1 MALTFG
7 RFARSTGGR
16 SSAVAESAN
25 KAQEAAVV
33 AQNANASDQETTE
46 TQSSDVS
53 APSGSTKSGKVELAS
68 LGNRFA
74 RRGGVSQQHT
84 AAQQEADK
92 AAIAARQAETG
103 SGTVD
108 LSTLGNR
115 FTRDKSNALY
125 GAKTGDVV
133 TVNGKQYYYNSPK
146 YTYDISDAIQQMQEE
161 AAKQG
166 LIIQPEAQT
175 TDTTYEKSGGL
186 INRIDNVSPTLADV
200 TYDTS
205 GGLVIKKENPYGEY
219 TGQTVFDSKEAAQA
233 ALDAYAAR
241 FGMQQYDISSSIT
254 SVWDQIE
261 SYGASGSVKKYTGE
275 TVFSSETEAQA
286 AIDAYVAQANV
297 DLSAWGENQPV
308 TIYDSLGREQTVS
321 AKQYKQM
328 LSAQSTA
335 SKYDNYYVLPE
346 EVANSQ
352 ADWWI
357 NSKGL
362 YEWTPVTA
370 GDIAEL
376 ALENKQRKQL
386 GQSEKTT
393 LTAGAV
399 WSDEFTKNWYST
411 GGGNRGTGETGVKI
425 KSSSGDIVQTFDY
438 DTINR
443 AVTGSGDVKLS
454 ALKESSSINASAS
467 AITNTAQQQKAT
479 VIEKVVAS
487 MVETPIASEKKTDVS
502 NLFGAGFVYGAKA
515 EAITAIAGE
524 FVNPTGTITL
534 DVTDA
539 ALKAAQAKGAKVSR
553 DVATGT
559 ILYTDEKSKKIYEA
573 EYGKAASEYS
583 AQWSAA
589 LNLSPEKTETQEKV
603 DTGIFGALKLG
614 WAAGTGKTVNM
625 EGWESRS
632 VELSGFSQKLIDVAD
647 SVTKRYD
654 ATQEGIF
661 GNLGV
666 AGDFL
671 TGVTNIPQ
679 MLLEGALIIPAGL
692 ESTAKNPTAAADY
705 FLAGTGAMF
714 GSIYTKA
721 KGNPAE
727 LAGELAGAVA
737 LGKVSAKVTGA
748 SKSAKTDVYSVN
760 EVKVNKAAVVSET
773 RIGEPSVFSRVSVN
787 TELVNPFNKLSTAE
801 QYAKSVT
808 ERGMKS
814 KGETIAEKAGSI
826 DITELTR
833 GNSLL
838 EMKVESAHLY
848 KDAFSGL
855 STAEQYAKSVT
866 ERGMKS
872 KGETIAEKAGSID
885 ITELTRGNSL
895 LEMKVESAHLYKD
908 AFSGLSTA
916 EQYAKSVTERGMKS
930 KGETIAEKA
939 DISDMLSFGRSNE
952 LFEMKMES
960 VGRATGV
967 EYDSRFGF
975 GVAIGGKVAKTRTLA
990 SLQDVG
996 DTFAKNVRKM
1006 LEDERAEISGERE
1019 ISRVRERTA
1028 TRERTRGELGTI
1040 KDEITRLMDQSELK
1054 ERSIRAASRS
1064 DNPSIRQRG
1073 KEMVGEQ
1080 MEIESRIDALNDKF
1094 SRIRQE
1100 KFDVGKARAERTKSA
1115 KEMLREQEKTLERS
1129 RAGKTVFVIGR
1140 GGRQLEQAISFME
1153 SETSGVEI
1161 ASIPWIAGTAE
1172 KGKTREREREKTSIR
1187 QKEREV
1193 SKLMTLQSVSGV
1205 EISSISEK
1213 TSPRTIENVVTL
1225 EIPRVIEKVREI
1237 EKERVTP
1244 RVKEREIE
1252 RTKVRPRERER
1263 ERERESVIEQTTDR
1277 VTERTIE
1284 KINALKN
1291 TRVREILSLESE
1303 RERDAHRGTPKGS
1316 RYGRRKRTYAN
1327 TFGSFTAFNRAM
1339 QKAGKSIENQT
1350 KKNERS
1356 GKQTSIKKFT
1366 GKW

>member
-872 KGETIAEKAGSID
+872 KGETIAEKA
-885 ITELTRGNSL
+885 
-895 LEMKVESAHLYKD
+895 
-908 AFSGLSTA
+908 
-916 EQYAKSVTERGMKS
+916 
-930 KGETIAEKA
+930 